1 MIMRKRDNQ
10 TILVCFI
17 LTLLIASL
25 LGCQN
30 SGTTNKEKA
39 EASHGDGEFDTFFLF
54 VQWEKRIRFAKKIN
68 RYGKKG
74 ENS

>member
-1 MIMRKRDNQ
+1 MLRLRKHYTDFVSQ
-10 TILVCFI
+10 DFWYF
-17 LTLLIASL
+17 
-25 LGCQN
+25 
-30 SGTTNKEKA
+30 SGKISHGDV
-39 EASHGDGEFDTFFLF
+39 SHGDGEFDTFFLF

>member
-1 MIMRKRDNQ
+1 MVYYEYDGFGR
-10 TILVCFI
+10 
-17 LTLLIASL
+17 LTRVIEHDGNVASH
-25 LGCQN
+25 GD
-30 SGTTNKEKA
+30 
-39 EASHGDGEFDTFFLF
+39 ASHGDGEFDTFFLF

>member
-1 MIMRKRDNQ
+1 MDHAITGTGN
-10 TILVCFI
+10 
-17 LTLLIASL
+17 LIRFY
-25 LGCQN
+25 
-30 SGTTNKEKA
+30 
-39 EASHGDGEFDTFFLF
+39 HFLF